1 MNPLKKDK
9 VINHYAVVA
18 KVFLDKTEFT
28 IIGIH
33 LLAPL
38 NQLLLDQYA
47 YLYFKYNKV
56 NNLQLPLR
64 GNFDVA
70 LEQMKYLKTLVKNI
84 NQNLI
89 LMGDL
94 NMTITSKRFTNFLKE
109 TNLYTYTSYKH
120 PTFTWPTL
128 LPSYLGVQI
137 DHVLFSKNF
146 KVIGKKTTNH
156 FGSDHRPL
164 IVDLAF

>member
-1 MNPLKKDK
+1 
-9 VINHYAVVA
+9 
-18 KVFLDKTEFT
+18 
-28 IIGIH
+28 
-33 LLAPL
+33 
-38 NQLLLDQYA
+38 
-47 YLYFKYNKV
+47 
-56 NNLQLPLR
+56 
-64 GNFDVA
+64 
-70 LEQMKYLKTLVKNI
+70 MKYLKTLIDNT

-94 NMTITSKRFTNFLKE
+94 NMTTTSKRFTNFLKE

-120 PTFTWPTL
+120 PTFTFPAY
-128 LPSYLGVQI
+128 LPGFLGIQI

-146 KVIGKKTTNH
+146 KVVGKKTTNH